1 MSFFLVVSCFLSCW
15 LLSTPVTLPPIL
27 PHGCPQLVSLSPMA
41 VLDLCKTKMTVP
53 HSQLVS
59 HPSDCPALVSPLA
72 GQPPQQGREGEA
84 EWGGFV
90 NFFLF
95 YVMLRHFHTK
105 LGISRSTSVENLHKS
120 GFKVSP
126 KLFPLHLMLKTP
138 KVGPMIHEI
147 SQVAPRGPDFLV
159 PALQAFHLLQIL
171 LLGSAIC
178 SASKSFHP
186 FAPVTSV
193 ACFDTI

>member
-1 MSFFLVVSCFLSCW
+1 MS
-15 LLSTPVTLPPIL
+15 
-27 PHGCPQLVSLSPMA
+27 
-41 VLDLCKTKMTVP
+41 VLDLCKTKVTVP

-126 KLFPLHLMLKTP
+126 KLSPLHLMLKTS
-138 KVGPMIHEI
+138 KISPMIHQTKYLMTG
-147 SQVAPRGPDFLV
+147 SQGAPPEPDFLV
-159 PALQAFHLLQIL
+159 PTLRAVLTSSLTPFGCSGCVTHATVQWLDSALEK
-171 LLGSAIC
+171 
-178 SASKSFHP
+178 SKKSQTNP
-186 FAPVTSV
+186 K
-193 ACFDTI
+193 TIEKKPIKFKVSMKIKKFQYLKFSDN

>member
-1 MSFFLVVSCFLSCW
+1 
-15 LLSTPVTLPPIL
+15 
-27 PHGCPQLVSLSPMA
+27 
-41 VLDLCKTKMTVP
+41 
-53 HSQLVS
+53 
-59 HPSDCPALVSPLA
+59 
-72 GQPPQQGREGEA
+72 
-84 EWGGFV
+84 
-90 NFFLF
+90 
-95 YVMLRHFHTK
+95 MLRHFHSK

-159 PALQAFHLLQIL
+159 LALQAFHLLQIL

-178 SASKSFHP
+178 SASKSVHQ

-193 ACFDTI
+193 ACFDNMLWCSQILILSESIFCKLLLSILIISISISLLFHISLNNAQDRYCNQYFSKCLSIFSRGPKSLQIVGARTSCHHHIVHVM